1 MMEGKEI
8 VIWFN
13 MMFPL
18 VFSIG
23 PGNIMFAS
31 IGAKFGFKKSIPFLI
46 GFDVTTL
53 MLSIA
58 IGYSGIEIINK
69 HPSLFAYAKYLGA
82 AYLIYLSYKFFRS
95 SKYLPGDDTN
105 DIACAPSFIDGVI
118 LQLLNFKSIVLIVL
132 MYTVFLDG
140 KVASGEKVFLL
151 SALLLVLAIVCH
163 VVWIYSGYWLS
174 KKFESDKFSQIQS
187 YSFSIMLLFVAL
199 WMLL

>member
-1 MMEGKEI
+1 MMEGKDI
-8 VIWFN
+8 IIWFN

-31 IGAKFGFKKSIPFLI
+31 IGARFGFRKSIPFLM
-46 GFDVTTL
+46 GFDATTL
-53 MLSIA
+53 MLSII
-58 IGYSGIEIINK
+58 IGHGGIKVINE
-69 HPSLFAYAKYLGA
+69 HPLLFGYAKYLGA
-82 AYLIYLSYKFFRS
+82 AYLAYLAYKFFKS
-95 SKYLPGDDTN
+95 SKYIPEDDN
-105 DIACAPSFIDGVI
+105 NGIACAPSFIDGVI

-140 KVASGEKVFLL
+140 TVEGGGKVFLL
-151 SALLLVLAIVCH
+151 STLLLGLAVICH

-187 YSFSIMLLFVAL
+187 YAFSIMLLFVAL

>member
-1 MMEGKEI
+1 MEGKDI
-8 VIWFN
+8 IIWFN

-31 IGAKFGFKKSIPFLI
+31 IGARFGFSKSIPFLM
-46 GFDVTTL
+46 GFDATTL
-53 MLSIA
+53 MLSII
-58 IGYSGIEIINK
+58 IGHGGIKVINE
-69 HPSLFAYAKYLGA
+69 HPLLFGYAKYLGA
-82 AYLIYLSYKFFRS
+82 AYLAYLAYKFFKS
-95 SKYLPGDDTN
+95 SKYIPKDDN
-105 DIACAPSFIDGVI
+105 NGIACAPSFIDGVI

-140 KVASGEKVFLL
+140 TVEGGGKVFLL
-151 SALLLVLAIVCH
+151 SILLLVLAVICH

-187 YSFSIMLLFVAL
+187 YAFSIMLLFVAL